1 MFAWI
6 ADNAVICYLLLALAA
21 FALAAA
27 WWTTRQTKYL
37 WFLAQVVLIA
47 VAVWIVAKV
56 GQTDSKRIQD
66 LVEEMSQ
73 GVREGNAERIFQHIS
88 RTVQFHG
95 MGLADFRSLAEGHLK
110 RGRAR
115 DVEVSKFSFPE
126 RPRSGKAKVE
136 FWAHTDEA
144 PAPIRCEA
152 DFALE
157 EGVWRMTTL
166 ELFIGNTTNV
176 WPIPGAR

>member
-6 ADNAVICYLLLALAA
+6 ADNAGTCYLLLALAA
-21 FALAAA
+21 GVLVAV
-27 WWTTRQTKYL
+27 WSRTRQTKYL
-37 WFLAQVVLIA
+37 LFLAQVVLIA
-47 VAVWIVAKV
+47 VTVWIIAKV

-66 LVEEMSQ
+66 IVEEMAQ

-88 RTVQFHG
+88 GTVRFRG

-110 RGRAR
+110 RGRAK
-115 DVEVSKFSFPE
+115 DVEVSRFSFAE

-136 FWAHTDEA
+136 FWAHTEQA

-176 WPIPGAR
+176 WPIPR